1 MHQLYHRRIFK
12 NFDEPPV
19 SLPQAA
25 QQYRGQQNYVA
36 ADVPQIPAITTST
49 TAAAA
54 ATTTTSDV
62 ERHQQQQPDQLE
74 QPKKS
79 KTPAAAPAA
88 TTTTTT
94 TTTAATTTSAA
105 TNAPSYLKP
114 LQPRIPEAN
123 LVQESTDLSVFST
136 PQRTRSRSTPTNEEL
151 HRLDLMDDRSGS
163 QAPICGNF

>member
-74 QPKKS
+74 QPRNPKLQLLPLLLLLLPLLLLLLLPRHPPQL
-79 KTPAAAPAA
+79 TPHRTSNPYNLEFLKQISYRNLQISRFFPHHRGPAVVA
-88 TTTTTT
+88 
-94 TTTAATTTSAA
+94 
-105 TNAPSYLKP
+105 L
-114 LQPRIPEAN
+114 
-123 LVQESTDLSVFST
+123 
-136 PQRTRSRSTPTNEEL
+136 QRTRNYIAL
-151 HRLDLMDDRSGS
+151 
-163 QAPICGNF
+163 I